1 MDADEQLVE
10 VSASASEPDRQGEV
24 TARSGPVRP
33 SLASLLAEAGVA
45 SPEQLRLAVAEG
57 MGSGERLGE
66 VVLRRGWIDQE
77 GLARLLARQWGLA
90 FVADASAVAGS
101 GPDQLSSAEA
111 SALKACMIGFVEGV
125 PSVAVAEPA
134 EERFAAVQATLRRE
148 CAFVLVTQDALARLL
163 AQVAAAEAQSEPA
176 PAVAAD
182 DEKDQTRLLL
192 DELERAGS
200 GLAALRARV
209 EGLLDRCQQAEQE
222 LGGCREQLA
231 ALSEERERERA
242 TAGRRERELAQQRQL
257 LGNVKAKLAEASRAL
272 EPDEQ
277 V

>member
-1 MDADEQLVE
+1 
-10 VSASASEPDRQGEV
+10 
-24 TARSGPVRP
+24 
-33 SLASLLAEAGVA
+33 
-45 SPEQLRLAVAEG
+45 
-57 MGSGERLGE
+57 
-66 VVLRRGWIDQE
+66 
-77 GLARLLARQWGLA
+77 
-90 FVADASAVAGS
+90 
-101 GPDQLSSAEA
+101 
-111 SALKACMIGFVEGV
+111 
-125 PSVAVAEPA
+125 
-134 EERFAAVQATLRRE
+134 VQATLRRE